1 MLLGLAGCGKM
12 NTGGED
18 TNFPYSWKEERRGT
32 VLLKLDGSRS
42 PEGYYWSIKST
53 DETVLE
59 VKVVKKEKK
68 GIITYRIKPL
78 KEGSAQVVF
87 ARERDLTSTGEKES
101 TSGEAATDSD
111 EPENQASGTKDGM
124 ASAREEEIQ
133 LEDIKEQET
142 DPSMEAEEA
151 SAAAMASENF
161 EAYLSRFRAKDIIG
175 EIEIRFDA
183 EPVGKKGK
191 LKLSLVLA
199 NTKEHKGIMQGGA
212 QNESTDYQLWEDSDG
227 SVRVRLP
234 ELEEAWSTSW
244 NGNYEPVEDPGI
256 PGIVVSVPEM
266 RDGKYV
272 ILEIEDEGNLE
283 GARCY
288 TIRGLD
294 QGTAMIEFSNPALD
308 KALLVQIQ
316 ISGNGRIEVLSHR
329 MMAPQ

>member
-87 ARERDLTSTGEKES
+87 AKERDLSSTGEKES
-101 TSGEAATDSD
+101 TSGDAAKDSD
-111 EPENQASGTKDGM
+111 EPDDLASGTEGGM

-212 QNESTDYQLWEDSDG
+212 QTGDIDYQLWEDSDG
-227 SVRVRLP
+227 SLRLRLP
-234 ELEEAWSTSW
+234 MQEEAWSTSW
-244 NGNYEPVEDPGI
+244 NGKYEPVEDPGI

-266 RDGKYV
+266 RDGKYI
-272 ILEIEDEGNLE
+272 ILEIKDEGILE
-283 GARCY
+283 GAQCF
-288 TIRGLD
+288 TVRGLE
-294 QGTAMIEFSNPALD
+294 QGTATIEFSNPALD
-308 KALLVQIQ
+308 EVLLIQ
-316 ISGNGRIEVLSHR
+316 IKISANGEIEVLSDS